1 MVDTPIL
8 HYRHHLIQMVL
19 ANEYPN
25 AILTS
30 IPVIVLPSQEKI
42 CLLTKV
48 SFKVRLILASLPLEC
63 LPHVRDKASE
73 APSVARFPHRP
84 TKTRHLFRQIGDL
97 PTYIFPPCLNHSIR
111 KAVLHAKWQFVLN
124 PKCQE
129 QLSNCISWQFQ
140 IFTGI
145 QMQLWKWEVDL
156 TLPLHIR
163 PELLVKLVKLAN
175 PWGFGTYVHVL
186 SN

>member
-73 APSVARFPHRP
+73 APSVARFPPRP
-84 TKTRHLFRQIGDL
+84 TKIRHLFRQIGDL
-97 PTYIFPPCLNHSIR
+97 QPI
-111 KAVLHAKWQFVLN
+111 
-124 PKCQE
+124 
-129 QLSNCISWQFQ
+129 
-140 IFTGI
+140 
-145 QMQLWKWEVDL
+145 
-156 TLPLHIR
+156 
-163 PELLVKLVKLAN
+163 
-175 PWGFGTYVHVL
+175 
-186 SN
+186 